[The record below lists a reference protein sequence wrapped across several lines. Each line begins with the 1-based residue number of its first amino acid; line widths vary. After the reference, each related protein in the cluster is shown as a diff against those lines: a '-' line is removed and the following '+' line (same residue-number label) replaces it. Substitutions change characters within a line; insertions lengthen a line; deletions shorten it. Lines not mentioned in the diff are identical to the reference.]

1 MESVEMEVTELCLAL
16 SGTDDEE
23 MLGLS
28 ESKLERD
35 DGWNWLKCI
44 PLKESDTPECIMR
57 VSNLLSVVEDGSCK
71 FCGEMVFIGGSMD
84 GRPVPRMSKF
94 KAPGV
99 IRACISLG
107 FQPA

>member
-35 DGWNWLKCI
+35 DCWNWLKCI
-44 PLKESDTPECIMR
+44 PLRGSDTPECIIR
-57 VSNLLSVVEDGSCK
+57 ESNLLSVADGS
-71 FCGEMVFIGGSMD
+71 
-84 GRPVPRMSKF
+84 SKF
-94 KAPGV
+94 
-99 IRACISLG
+99 
-107 FQPA
+107 